1 MAKKR
6 NLSAAVIFDTAAKL
20 TEAEGLNGL
29 TIGRLAKELNVKPAS
44 LYNHI
49 DGFEDVRRH
58 LAGLAIR
65 ELNDA
70 FLQAAAGRSRD
81 DAVLEVALAYRQFAH
96 EHPELYKAF
105 IRSASM
111 KTTEHEVGYALS
123 MQTLKK
129 VLRAY
134 DKQTGELAAE
144 IALPGF
150 TLGPPMT
157 YEAGGRQFIV
167 CGMGIRSDPHKLVAL
182 ALP

>member
-81 DAVLEVALAYRQFAH
+81 RYGQ
-96 EHPELYKAF
+96 
-105 IRSASM
+105 
-111 KTTEHEVGYALS
+111 
-123 MQTLKK
+123 
-129 VLRAY
+129 
-134 DKQTGELAAE
+134 
-144 IALPGF
+144 
-150 TLGPPMT
+150 PMT
-157 YEAGGRQFIV
+157 IKLNGKVEPYFENPPEGEAQEGAASEG
-167 CGMGIRSDPHKLVAL
+167 
-182 ALP
+182 